1 MRSVHL
7 VDHGVDAEG
16 DDADDHADD
25 EGDCGFREGEPRVP
39 VETPARRRA
48 ALEALAQLV
57 RRDLVR
63 DGLVVE
69 SLEAGGGAGGDA
81 RLRPSPRVVV
91 QHTVGVVHRRRRVVA
106 RATRVATRGTPRS
119 QSVVQ
124 RRRVHVPSRRDAVVT
139 TAQEGRARSRVAIAR
154 VRTSGALSAND
165 SRERPVRGASGK
177 GAWAGELALCVC
189 LVSGRRSVPAVSAD
203 VERDSKG
210 IERRDSRNE
219 GSKRP
224 MNSAQVGHGNAPAR

>member
-106 RATRVATRGTPRS
+106 RATRRDAGDAAQSIRRPEASRPRPLATR
-119 QSVVQ
+119 
-124 RRRVHVPSRRDAVVT
+124 RRRHHRPGGAR
-139 TAQEGRARSRVAIAR
+139 EGRASPSRAY
-154 VRTSGALSAND
+154 
-165 SRERPVRGASGK
+165 
-177 GAWAGELALCVC
+177 
-189 LVSGRRSVPAVSAD
+189 
-203 VERDSKG
+203 
-210 IERRDSRNE
+210 ERRARGQRTTRASDPYAARPERARGPASSRFACV
-219 GSKRP
+219 S
-224 MNSAQVGHGNAPAR
+224 SAVVEASPP

>member
-1 MRSVHL
+1 M
-7 VDHGVDAEG
+7 DHGVDAEG

-48 ALEALAQLV
+48 ALEALAHLV

-106 RATRVATRGTPRS
+106 RATRVAARGTPRS

-139 TAQEGRARSRVAIAR
+139 TAQEGRAKVARRHRAR
-154 VRTSGALSAND
+154 TNVGRAVS
-165 SRERPVRGASGK
+165 ERRASGPYAARPERAR
-177 GAWAGELALCVC
+177 GPASSRFACV
-189 LVSGRRSVPAVSAD
+189 SSAV
-203 VERDSKG
+203 VEAS
-210 IERRDSRNE
+210 
-219 GSKRP
+219 P
-224 MNSAQVGHGNAPAR
+224 P